1 MNGWISTDVSCP
13 AACLQFNVD
22 DEDAHPVK
30 WYKNFKF
37 WTAVASVLITELLL
51 ISAVIMLVRF
61 KHYKVVWFEWW
72 RWLFFFSGRII
83 TQFWNQQERLLMP
96 AILSVTYNSHHSSL
110 QLCFGHICVQIDR
123 VSHIPLHNELFSL
136 FSQDCCIRSLHI
148 SCLQLLLLLFPP

>member
-1 MNGWISTDVSCP
+1 MCLCP

-51 ISAVIMLVRF
+51 ISAIIMLVRF
-61 KHYKVVWFEWW
+61 KHYKVIWFEWW

-83 TQFWNQQERLLMP
+83 TQFWNQQQRLLMP
-96 AILSVTYNSHHSSL
+96 AISGLTYNSHHSSL
-110 QLCFGHICVQIDR
+110 QMYFGHICVQFDCLSHLLVHDEL
-123 VSHIPLHNELFSL
+123 VSVFS
-136 FSQDCCIRSLHI
+136 
-148 SCLQLLLLLFPP
+148 